1 MMKAILNAVRQQIQR
16 AMASLVTSRVG
27 SITSYDP
34 NTFTAKV
41 MLQPD
46 SALTGWTQIN
56 SPWVGNGWGMFA
68 APNIGDQVDV
78 LYTNGDINAGVIAC
92 RSFNQ
97 NNQPLPVPAGEFW
110 LVHKLLQSLKL
121 TNDGKLALTDGH
133 GATITMN
140 GDGTITVSGP
150 TTFTSDAT
158 FQGNVQVDETL
169 TANSDV
175 IGGNVSLKTHLT
187 SGVTSGT
194 DNSALPVPL

>member
-16 AMASLVTSRVG
+16 AIASLVTSRVG
-27 SITSYDP
+27 SITSFDP
-34 NTFTAKV
+34 NTWTAKV

-46 SALTGWTQIN
+46 NALTGWLQIS
-56 SPWVGNGWGMFA
+56 SPWVGNQCGMFA
-68 APNIGDQVDV
+68 APNIGDLVDV
-78 LYTNGDINAGVIAC
+78 LYTNGDINSGVIAC

-140 GDGTITVSGP
+140 GDGTITS
-150 TTFTSDAT
+150 
-158 FQGNVQVDETL
+158 
-169 TANSDV
+169 TANSWTHTGDMT
-175 IGGNVSLKTHLT
+175 IDGNVMVDGNLGST
-187 SGVTSGT
+187 SGASGSYSTEAGNVVTVQDGVT
-194 DNSALPVPL
+194 TNIF